1 MGFMKMESF
10 IHLLKEE
17 RNSMS
22 TFAVVK
28 DNVVTDLIVADTL
41 EIAEEV
47 SRSSCVEVTEE
58 QPLGIG
64 WIHDTVTNT
73 WVGKSPFPS
82 WTLVEGTWQAPVTAP
97 TDDKPYTWNESTKS
111 WVEVSRP

>member
-1 MGFMKMESF
+1 MKSF
-10 IHLLKEE
+10 TRLLKEE

-28 DNVVTDLIVADTL
+28 DDVVTDLIVADTL

-47 SRSSCVEVTEE
+47 SRASCIEVTEE

-64 WIHDTVTNT
+64 WVHDSVTDT

-82 WTLVEGTWQAPVTAP
+82 WTLVNGTWQAPTSMP
-97 TDDKPYTWNESTKS
+97 NDDKAYVWNEATTS
-111 WVEVSRP
+111 WVEIPRP